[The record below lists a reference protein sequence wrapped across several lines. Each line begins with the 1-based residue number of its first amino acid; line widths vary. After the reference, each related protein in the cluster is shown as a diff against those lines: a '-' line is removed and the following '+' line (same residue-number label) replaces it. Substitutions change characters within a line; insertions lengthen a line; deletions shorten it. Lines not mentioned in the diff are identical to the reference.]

1 MTEETQQGQGIL
13 RKELTLILLVF
24 LMIGLNI
31 GGSLFTLT
39 TVAAGLTGPSIIIAQ
54 LICSLPVFLAIVPY
68 MLITSIAPKSAASY
82 QYSKLASYPLAVAT
96 VIVLLVAVPLGGLP
110 LFAITN
116 ARFLMMLFPDAPA
129 MVPGLGISWVV
140 LIAIISITIFYI
152 INIVGI
158 KPTAWVQFGMV
169 LLLIVALLAFV
180 FGGFPQIDWS
190 NFSTMFTGNL
200 KFPGMPP
207 TLGLTVGLIAA
218 AAICYTLIAGGL
230 FGIELGDE
238 VKNAKVTMPRGLFL
252 AMVGVFLLTFFVELV
267 AVGVMPW
274 DQLAASKDLGAVS
287 RQIFGANSFWFFF
300 FIIGGAVMAC
310 ISTLHALMT
319 VSGRYVMVY
328 AQDGFFPKFLADINK
343 RWGTPHWGLTLPW
356 ALTVITLLLAGES
369 LAIYGAML
377 NFGMLWM
384 VTLVLITVSRLH
396 KTHPNEVKLSQYKFK
411 PGLVSFTA
419 IFAAVLNVIFMLL
432 LIVFL
437 LMQKVY
443 WPIILFVLAIIVGL
457 ALYYIQKARGKI
469 KPATLL

>member
-1 MTEETQQGQGIL
+1 MTDETQQGQGIL
-13 RKELTLILLVF
+13 RKELTLVLLVF

-39 TVAAGLTGPSIIIAQ
+39 TVAAGLTGPSIILAQ
-54 LICSLPVFLAIVPY
+54 LICSLPVFLAIIPY

-82 QYSKLASYPLAVAT
+82 QYAKLASYPLAVAT

-116 ARFLMMLFPDAPA
+116 ARFLMLLFPDAPA

-158 KPTAWVQFGMV
+158 KLTAWVQFGMV
-169 LLLIVALLAFV
+169 ALLIVALLAFI
-180 FGGFPQIDWS
+180 FGGFPQIEWS

-238 VKNAKVTMPRGLFL
+238 VKNAKVTIPRGLFL

-287 RQIFGANSFWFFF
+287 KQIFGANSFWFFF

-310 ISTLHALMT
+310 ISTLHALMAI
-319 VSGRYVMVY
+319 SGRYVMAY

-343 RWGTPHWGLTLPW
+343 RWGTPHWGLTVPW

-384 VTLVLITVSRLH
+384 VTLVLIAASRLH

-419 IFAAVLNVIFMLL
+419 ITAAVLNVIFMLL

-443 WPIILFVLAIIVGL
+443 WPIILFVLAIAVGL
-457 ALYYIQKARGKI
+457 GLYYIQKARKKV